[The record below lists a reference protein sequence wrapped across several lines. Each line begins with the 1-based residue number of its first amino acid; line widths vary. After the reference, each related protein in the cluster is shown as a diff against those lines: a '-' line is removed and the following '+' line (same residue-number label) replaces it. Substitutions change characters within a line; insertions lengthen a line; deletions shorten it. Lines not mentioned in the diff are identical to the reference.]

1 MWYIPFAIGKL
12 HQASAHVMILSW
24 PKDGRKHLKNC
35 RPLHLCSYS
44 SFVSLSRWILSL
56 VLSSGLLCPLFQ
68 LQSSWWHDCRSVHLI
83 ERSFPFCSCVHFRL
97 TISVTFLRS
106 SSLTK
111 TPACFS
117 NVNTHSCDVV
127 SCTYIRLILELW
139 QRSHNFRAFGC
150 CFCCNRTSEHA
161 TGKCDVADSAQLQ
174 AMDGG
179 QQPRW
184 HPCGAASDGTQRGPV
199 VRWVQA
205 ARWESGP
212 NASDGDWRPLSG
224 GWRTGWDHRLLSAA
238 EKCHGKSTRNC
249 SSFKVSCCS
258 SRFVS
263 IGQFGM
269 VVMSFITS
277 FVTQCS

>member
-179 QQPRW
+179 RSVVQSSAEFKRPDENLVRMLRMVIDGRCLVVEELDEIIGYFQQQRNVMAKAQGIAPASKSL
-184 HPCGAASDGTQRGPV
+184 AAPPGLYPL
-199 VRWVQA
+199 
-205 ARWESGP
+205 
-212 NASDGDWRPLSG
+212 ASLAW
-224 GWRTGWDHRLLSAA
+224 W
-238 EKCHGKSTRNC
+238 
-249 SSFKVSCCS
+249 
-258 SRFVS
+258 
-263 IGQFGM
+263 
-269 VVMSFITS
+269 
-277 FVTQCS
+277 